1 MNVDLDFTVETCD
14 HVRDPNAIDAE
25 RTGCIFCNVWRGN
38 VSLVCLCYPCME
50 ESRKLLES
58 YPYITYDVDK
68 LSHLFAESKEQCRE
82 LVKGLV
88 EAQMLMDATKR
99 RNS

>member
-14 HVRDPNAIDAE
+14 HVRDPNSIDAE
-25 RTGCIFCNVWRGN
+25 RTGCIFCNVWNGN
-38 VSLVCLCYPCME
+38 VSFICLCYPCI
-50 ESRKLLES
+50 RKNKKLLAGS
-58 YPYITYDVDK
+58 PHITYDADR

-88 EAQMLMDATKR
+88 EAQMLMDATK
-99 RNS
+99 

>member
-1 MNVDLDFTVETCD
+1 MEQVELTLGIETCD

-25 RTGCIFCNVWRGN
+25 HTGCIFCNVWDGN
-38 VSLVCLCYPCME
+38 VSLICLCYPCI
-50 ESRKLLES
+50 RKNKKLLAGS
-58 YPYITYDVDK
+58 PHITYDADR

-88 EAQMLMDATKR
+88 EAQMLMDATK
-99 RNS
+99 